1 MTLQLYL
8 HFPFC
13 KSKCLYCD
21 FCSAPG
27 SRAEMERYAAAL
39 RREIVLAGRDYSS
52 AEISTV
58 YLGGGTPSIL
68 PVDLTASVLETL
80 HGVFSF
86 QPDAEFTSEA
96 NPGTLTS
103 EWLACVQT
111 YGVNRLSMG
120 VQAAQDRLLH
130 SLGRV
135 HTFRQA
141 EEAFRLA
148 REAGI
153 PRLSADLMFALPGQS
168 LSDFRESIRQTAA
181 LGAEH
186 LSAYSLIVEE
196 GTPLAAKAASG
207 TVRIPD
213 EDEAADFYQLGLQ
226 ELSGLN
232 YRQYEISNF
241 AHPGAECRH
250 NVGYWQGAFY
260 LGLGVSAHSLLPAGE
275 AEKSA
280 GAYYVRTANV
290 SQTEAYCRAMEER
303 GSAAEIR
310 QPITR
315 KEAMFETMMLGLRM
329 NRGVSGTD
337 FGRRFGTS
345 VRAVYE
351 APLER
356 AVRNGLGQWTADGGY
371 RLTEKGLL
379 LENAVAVELM
389 DC

>member
-27 SRAEMERYAAAL
+27 SRADMERYAAAL
-39 RREIVLAGRDYSS
+39 RREIALAGRDYSN
-52 AEISTV
+52 AEISTA

-68 PVDLTASVLETL
+68 PADLTASVLETL
-80 HGVFSF
+80 RSVFSF
-86 QPDAEFTSEA
+86 RPNAEFTSEA
-96 NPGTLTS
+96 NPGTLTP
-103 EWLACVQT
+103 EWLECVQT

-153 PRLSADLMFALPGQS
+153 ARLSADLMFALPGQS
-168 LSDFRESIRQTAA
+168 LSDFRESIRRTAG

-196 GTPLAAKAASG
+196 GTPLAVKAASG
-207 TVRIPD
+207 TVRIPG

-226 ELSGLN
+226 ELAGLN
-232 YRQYEISNF
+232 YRQYEISSF

-250 NVGYWQGAFY
+250 NVGYWQGAYY
-260 LGLGVSAHSLLPAGE
+260 LGLGVGAHSLLPAGE

-303 GSAAEIR
+303 GAAAEIR
-310 QPITR
+310 QPISR

-345 VRAVYE
+345 VRAVYD

-389 DC
+389 DY